1 MQAGTSK
8 FLASFLRAEKGG
20 VWKIFWCRPIPLCFL
35 PFGVYRMA
43 VKAAEKGQ
51 GCE

>member
-8 FLASFLRAEKGG
+8 FLASFLRAGKEEHE
-20 VWKIFWCRPIPLCFL
+20 RFL
-35 PFGVYRMA
+35 DADLYHCASCPFGVYRMA